1 MPSGNKPWHK
11 QILTK
16 IYVAICIYD
25 SSEQNELTHQG
36 TVTYLYDN
44 ELCNQWFCY
53 WRLVCWAQSHYLNW
67 CWSIVDLTL
76 GNIFQRSLN
85 DDKKNSS
92 SGMYLQMS
100 SVSWRPFCFAFNVLN
115 AAANYTIWYTC
126 DCGVSHNAQLRITHR
141 GRVMHTLIAMF
152 MGPTWG
158 PSGADRTQ
166 VGSMF
171 SPINFAIWIHMS
183 VI

>member
-1 MPSGNKPWHK
+1 MPSGNKPWPK
-11 QILTK
+11 PILTK

-53 WRLVCWAQSHYLNW
+53 WRLVFWAPSHYLNW

-76 GNIFQRSLN
+76 GNIYQRNLN

-115 AAANYTIWYTC
+115 AAANYTILYTC
-126 DCGVSHNAQLRITHR
+126 DMRRITQCTVTYYSPRPGDAYPDSNVH
-141 GRVMHTLIAMF
+141 GAN
-152 MGPTWG
+152 MGPIWG
-158 PSGADRTQ
+158 RQDPGGLH
-166 VGSMF
+166 V
-171 SPINFAIWIHMS
+171 
-183 VI
+183 